1 MSSMLD
7 AVCDVWGR
15 YRGLGHEVDCDK
27 TVDSRSKM
35 YVALWERSHWL
46 VESSV
51 LMRMHPDFD
60 STRSTADVGMLF
72 ALCSE
77 YFVSRKR
84 HRYLLRLEIKSLNRV
99 LNEAVSTR
107 MPDGP
112 APALD
117 PELCFEPSVHHCPLV
132 GHAWLPSSPEWFADL
147 SSLETLSHGGSGG

>member
-1 MSSMLD
+1 
-7 AVCDVWGR
+7 
-15 YRGLGHEVDCDK
+15 
-27 TVDSRSKM
+27 
-35 YVALWERSHWL
+35 
-46 VESSV
+46 
-51 LMRMHPDFD
+51 MRMHPDFD

-112 APALD
+112 APALGV
-117 PELCFEPSVHHCPLV
+117 ELYFEQSVAHYQLASHSWV
-132 GHAWLPSSPEWFADL
+132 PSSPDWFAELGRRSTPTPLASGHTIL
-147 SSLETLSHGGSGG
+147 SSPYSCRRVFPRAMWCPVLSRMSTQTNPLLLL